1 MLIDRARFIL
11 LSFVFLLLAACGGS
25 GGDDDDTP
33 PPAGNGSLV
42 VTLAGLP
49 AGVTSP
55 VKIAGPGGFTRDI
68 TQTTTLTNLAAG
80 SYMVSAQSV
89 VSGSATYRPAQAE
102 QTVAVAAGASAQA
115 TVSYSAVAL
124 TLGLREVA
132 DVDGA
137 VFVTAPAG
145 DARLFIVDRG
155 GRIRIMRDGRMLT
168 LPFLDISGRIST
180 AGEGGLLSMAFHPQY
195 ERNGH
200 FFVYYSDFNRNIV
213 VDRYTVS
220 GNADIANATSALQI
234 ISIPHSAFTNHY
246 GGQVA
251 FGPDG
256 FLYLATGDGGGAGD
270 PLRSGQDFTSLLGK
284 VLRLDVNNASASNRY
299 DIPPSNP
306 YIGMSSRR
314 NEIWASGL
322 RNPWRFAFDTTGLYI
337 ADAGQDRREEI
348 NLAGLAQGGLNYGW
362 NIMEGSLCYAT
373 ATCSQTGLTL
383 PALEYDHGTND
394 VNGCSVIGGY
404 VYRGKAV
411 PELAGRYFYSDFC
424 GGYLKSLQATGT
436 GNGVREQ
443 TDWNIPDI
451 GNVVSFGH
459 DADGELYIVGSDGR
473 IHKIIR
479 TSAPAG

>member
-11 LSFVFLLLAACGGS
+11 LTFVFMVLAACGGS
-25 GGDDDDTP
+25 SGGDDDDP

-42 VTLAGLP
+42 ITLAGLP
-49 AGVTSP
+49 AGVTSTVNITGP
-55 VKIAGPGGFTRDI
+55 AGFSRDI

-80 SYMVSAQSV
+80 SYTVSAQSV
-89 VSGSATYRPAQAE
+89 VSGATTYRPAVAQ
-102 QTVAVAAGASAQA
+102 QTIAVAAGATASA
-115 TVSYSAVAL
+115 TVSYSAIAL

-137 VFVTAPAG
+137 VFVTAPPN
-145 DARLFIVDRG
+145 DARLFIVDRS
-155 GRIRIMRDGRMLT
+155 GRIRILRDGRLLT

-180 AGEGGLLSMAFHPQY
+180 QGEGGLLSMAFHPQF

-200 FFVYYSDFNRNIV
+200 FFIYYTDFNRNIV

-220 GNADIANATSALQI
+220 SNADIANPTSALQI
-234 ISIPHSAFTNHY
+234 ISIAHPAFTNHY
-246 GGQVA
+246 GGLVA
-251 FGPDG
+251 FGSDG
-256 FLYLATGDGGGAGD
+256 FLYMATGDGGGAGD

-284 VLRLDVNNASASNRY
+284 MLRLDVNNASAANRY

-306 YIGMSSRR
+306 YFGMSSRR

-348 NLAGLAQGGLNYGW
+348 NLASLTQGGLNYGW
-362 NIMEGSLCYAT
+362 NIMEGSLCYA
-373 ATCSQTGLTL
+373 AAVCSQTGLTL
-383 PALEYDHGTND
+383 PALEYDHGTSNI
-394 VNGCSVIGGY
+394 NGCSVIGGY

-424 GGYLKSLQATGT
+424 GGYLKSLHATGA

-451 GNVVSFGH
+451 GNVMSFGR
-459 DADGELYIVGSDGR
+459 DADGELYIVASDGR

-479 TSAPAG
+479 TSAAAG

>member
-1 MLIDRARFIL
+1 M
-11 LSFVFLLLAACGGS
+11 LLAGCGGG
-25 GGDDDDTP
+25 GGDPGNP
-33 PPAGNGSLV
+33 PPAGNASLA

-55 VKIAGPGGFTRDI
+55 VNIAGPGGFTRDI
-68 TQTTTLTNLAAG
+68 TQSTTLTNLVAG
-80 SYMVSAQSV
+80 NYTVSAQSV
-89 VSGSATYRPAQAE
+89 VSGATTYRPAVAQ
-102 QTVAVAAGASAQA
+102 QTIAVAAGASASA
-115 TVSYSAVAL
+115 SVDYSAIAL

-145 DARLFIVDRG
+145 DARLFIVERG

-180 AGEGGLLSMAFHPQY
+180 QGEGGLLSMAFDPQF

-200 FFVYYSDFNRNIV
+200 FFIYYTDFNRNIV

-234 ISIPHSAFTNHY
+234 ISIAHSAFTNHY
-246 GGQVA
+246 GGLVA

-270 PLRSGQDFTSLLGK
+270 PLRSGQDLTSLLGK
-284 VLRLDVNNASASNRY
+284 MLRLDVANASATKRY

-306 YIGMSSRR
+306 FVGMSARR

-322 RNPWRFAFDTTGLYI
+322 RNPWRFAFDTSGLYI

-348 NLAGLAQGGLNYGW
+348 NLASLGQGGLNYGW
-362 NIMEGSLCYAT
+362 NIMEGSLCYVSA
-373 ATCSQTGLTL
+373 ACGQAGLTL
-383 PALEYDHGTND
+383 PALEYDHGAND

-424 GGYLKSLQATGT
+424 GGYLKSLLASGA

-443 TDWNIPDI
+443 ADWSIPDI
-451 GNVVSFGH
+451 GNVVSFGR
-459 DADGELYIVGSDGR
+459 DADGELYIVAADGR

-479 TSAPAG
+479 TSAPAS